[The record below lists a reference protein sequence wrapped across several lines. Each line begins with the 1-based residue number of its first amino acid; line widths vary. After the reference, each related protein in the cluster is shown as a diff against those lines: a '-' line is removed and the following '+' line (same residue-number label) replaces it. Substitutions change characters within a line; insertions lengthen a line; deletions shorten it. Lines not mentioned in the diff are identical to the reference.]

1 MKKGCKVFLSLWF
14 LGFFCQEQARAE
26 GLAEPVSMDAR
37 CGSRSML
44 VVLAGS
50 ELPALIGTAIS
61 EISLYKA
68 TASGLLPISYQI
80 DSRDEDNRY
89 LLDTENPSADKSDDV
104 VFDANDELVLLA
116 RDFAH
121 QLDAGSEYRNQDNLI
136 EIQFVDSLSG
146 RNGWVYFIRNTN
158 RTTNDTPA
166 LDKHIS
172 YDADLD
178 MVETDIYR
186 IGFSKAVP
194 FLIDRLRWGIQN
206 SRWSPNTIDTM
217 KIQHR
222 GKMLGLFQF
231 KRTADD
237 YHSKL
242 VVVKTGP
249 LRIIRRT
256 ENKVRLFWK
265 LKSPKV
271 YIDYVME
278 PDGFVMDTIIDIPFK
293 IGLFFSGLETLS
305 TIDMDNNPDI
315 PPMKIKALDSKDEL
329 LIDGSMTELKN
340 AFNESSAEGFVINSQ
355 LGSMKVIL
363 HIPDTLPIKRW
374 LYLVD
379 DSEQPDPPERIE
391 GQFGNVGFRTTDWEK
406 IDAREHHLKFN
417 VCMSR

>member
-1 MKKGCKVFLSLWF
+1 MKKAYKAFLSLWF
-14 LGFFCQEQARAE
+14 LGFFCQEQVLAE
-26 GLAEPVSMDAR
+26 GLAEPVGMDAR
-37 CGSRSML
+37 CGPRSML

-50 ELPALIGTAIS
+50 ELPALIGTPIP

-68 TASGLLPISYQI
+68 GASGLLPISYQI
-80 DSRDEDNRY
+80 DSRDEDDRY
-89 LLDTENPSADKSDDV
+89 LLDTENPSADKPDDV

-136 EIQFVDSLSG
+136 EIQFAGPLSG
-146 RNGWVYFIRNTN
+146 RNGWVYVIPNTN
-158 RTTNDTPA
+158 RTTNDVST

-172 YDADLD
+172 YDADSD
-178 MVETDIYR
+178 VVETDIYQ

-194 FLIDRLRWGIQN
+194 FLIDRFRWGMEN

-237 YHSKL
+237 YHSRL
-242 VVVKTGP
+242 VAVKTGP

-256 ENKVRLFWK
+256 KNKVRMFWK

-305 TIDMDNNPDI
+305 TIDLDNNSDI
-315 PPMKIKALDSKDEL
+315 PPMKIKALDNNDEL
-329 LIDGSMTELKN
+329 LIDGSMTESKN
-340 AFNESSAEGFVINSQ
+340 AFNESGAEGFVINSQ
-355 LGSMKVIL
+355 LGSMKVTMY
-363 HIPDTLPIKRW
+363 IPDTLPIKRW

-379 DSEQPDPPERIE
+379 DNEQPDPPDRIE

-406 IDAREHHLKFN
+406 IDTRAHHLKFN
-417 VCMSR
+417 VCMSK